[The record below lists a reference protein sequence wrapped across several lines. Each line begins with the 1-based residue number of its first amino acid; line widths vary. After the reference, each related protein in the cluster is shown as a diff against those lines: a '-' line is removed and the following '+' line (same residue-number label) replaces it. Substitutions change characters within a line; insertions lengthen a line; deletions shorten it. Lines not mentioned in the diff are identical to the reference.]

1 MQTNKPEMTK
11 NVYYAED
18 IKQSFYIICKGK
30 IDEGT
35 KPFSFSKWYG
45 ILVCVPQLV
54 TQSRHFLLCW
64 GQATPQ
70 QVRSDFNWN
79 KPWKFGSPSHNN
91 LAESLTETSDN

>member
-1 MQTNKPEMTK
+1 MTK

-45 ILVCVPQLV
+45 ILVFVPQ
-54 TQSRHFLLCW
+54 SRYEFSNQYYVEVVEGDANFCKI
-64 GQATPQ
+64 GKY
-70 QVRSDFNWN
+70 R
-79 KPWKFGSPSHNN
+79 
-91 LAESLTETSDN
+91 